1 MANFTA
7 GTSLQAAALNSALN
21 QITINPQT
29 ASYTLVTNDQ
39 GGMITVNSAS
49 ATTVTVPPNSTV
61 PLATGTTLIVAQLN
75 TGQVTIGQGAGV
87 TVNGTP
93 GRKLR
98 TRYSAA
104 TLVKLD
110 TDSWIAM
117 GDLSA

>member
-7 GTSLQAAALNSALN
+7 GTSLAAASLNSALN

-39 GGMITVNSAS
+39 GGMITVNSTS
-49 ATTVTVPPNSTV
+49 ATNVTLPPNSTV
-61 PLATGTTLIVAQLN
+61 PLAVGTTLIVAQLN
-75 TGQVTIGQGAGV
+75 TGQVTFVAGAGV
-87 TVNGTP
+87 TINGTP
-93 GRKLR
+93 GVKLR

-104 TLVKLD
+104 TCVKVSADNWL
-110 TDSWIAM
+110 IM